1 MVVFSD
7 YFSAILGF
15 VRKGISWSLDPFQ
28 EIRKEDHTFVE
39 RGQGNAVSVE
49 VSSVDTLVYGLD
61 PQHVRTSS
69 TVYTDGMQQRQW
81 KTRNGL
87 VVLSVNSLAI

>member
-28 EIRKEDHTFVE
+28 EIRKDDHTFVE
-39 RGQGNAVSVE
+39 RGQGNAVTVE
-49 VSSVDTLVYGLD
+49 VSATSHSGVDLC
-61 PQHVRTSS
+61 
-69 TVYTDGMQQRQW
+69 
-81 KTRNGL
+81 
-87 VVLSVNSLAI
+87 